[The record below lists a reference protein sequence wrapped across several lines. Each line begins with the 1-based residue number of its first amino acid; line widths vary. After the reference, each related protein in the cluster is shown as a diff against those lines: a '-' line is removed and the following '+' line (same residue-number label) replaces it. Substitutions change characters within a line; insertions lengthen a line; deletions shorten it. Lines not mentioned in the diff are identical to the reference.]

1 MAVLLIEW
9 FFIASILIWK
19 WLPIMI
25 GMEIPPLMYLH
36 RMKGQVWQ
44 IMREAQ
50 LVLIAIDRL
59 KILTNNFN
67 HTVVEP
73 LISVRNKS

>member
-1 MAVLLIEW
+1 
-9 FFIASILIWK
+9 
-19 WLPIMI
+19 
-25 GMEIPPLMYLH
+25 
-36 RMKGQVWQ
+36 
-44 IMREAQ
+44 MREAQ